1 MAHHSLFAAASHLIG
16 VGALSALLCAT
27 SAFAQDGDGD
37 GVPDSSDNCP
47 LIANPKQTDCD
58 ANGVGDVCDI
68 AAGADADCDSNG
80 TLDRCDIYLN
90 GAADANQ
97 NCVPDACESAFG
109 DFDLDGSVGSD
120 DISVVLASWG
130 LKGSSADLSGN
141 GVVDGDD
148 LATLLS
154 NWGDSPFAKGNCNV
168 LPWATTLEHWP
179 DPAVVTNESL
189 RNAIIATGYPWRVRD
204 DSSQIEMLLV
214 PGGTFEMGCIQGSN
228 QYGCFSQELPVH
240 IVTLTNA
247 YYIGRYEVTQAQW
260 QAKMGSNPSYFQD
273 QSDSPSRPVEQVSW
287 NTIQNFLAATGL
299 RLPSDAEWEFACR
312 AGTTTP
318 FHSMPGYPNGTTDDT
333 LVTNIAWYYYNTCE
347 GGDGCRT
354 HAVGGKAANALGL
367 HDMSGNV
374 WEWVNDWYADYSSG
388 AQVDPTGPISGSYR
402 VLCGGGWYYDT
413 NTLRSSYR
421 SGVAPDLSYD
431 EIGFRVARA
440 PQ

>member
-109 DFDLDGSVGSD
+109 DFDLDGSVGSED
-120 DISVVLASWG
+120 VAYLLGAWG

-141 GVVDGDD
+141 GFVDGDD
-148 LATLLS
+148 LAMLLS
-154 NWGDSPFAKGNCNV
+154 NWGDTPFAKGNCLV
-168 LPWATTLEHWP
+168 LSWATTLEHWP

-189 RNAIIATGYPWRVRD
+189 RSAIIATGYPWRVRD
-204 DSSQIEMLLV
+204 ISSQIELVLV

-228 QYGCFSQELPVH
+228 QYGCYSWERPVH
-240 IVTLTNA
+240 TVTLTNA

-260 QAKMGSNPSYFQD
+260 QAKMGSNPSNFQG

-299 RLPSDAEWEFACR
+299 RLPSEAEWEFACR

-318 FHSMPGYPNGTTDDT
+318 FHSMPGYPNGTTNDS
-333 LVTNIAWYYYNTCE
+333 LVTNIAWYADNA
-347 GGDGCRT
+347 GGQT

-367 HDMSGNV
+367 HDMTGNV
-374 WEWVNDWYADYSSG
+374 WELVNDWYSSYSSG
-388 AQVDPTGPISGSYR
+388 AQVDPTGPISGWYR
-402 VLCGGGWYYDT
+402 IFRGGAWT
-413 NTLRSSYR
+413 PPTSSVRSSSR
-421 SGVAPDLSYD
+421 GGPTPGASSYD
-431 EIGFRVARA
+431 LGFRVARA